1 MQAITRQANWLVNE
15 ARKPGADF
23 CALVAKYS
31 EDTQTKKT
39 CGSRG
44 PQPVTSLVPELQAAI
59 AGLKVG
65 DVTEPVPVGTEAV
78 LVVQMGPDR
87 APAFDDVKDQMWE
100 RAYGEAMEH
109 QRKLWLDEL
118 RHGVYVDPR
127 LWAARATSP
136 FLGTGS

>member
-1 MQAITRQANWLVNE
+1 MNE

-23 CALVAKYS
+23 CALVEKYS
-31 EDTQTKKT
+31 DDVQTKKT

-44 PQPVTSLVPELQAAI
+44 PQPIGALVPELQAAI
-59 AGLKVG
+59 AGLKAG
-65 DVTEPVPVGTEAV
+65 DVTEPIPGGTDAV
-78 LVVQMGPDR
+78 LIAQLGPDR
-87 APAFDDVKDQMWE
+87 MPTFDEVKEEMWN

-127 LWAARATSP
+127 L
-136 FLGTGS
+136 